1 MIIKIIN
8 SSSANFNLNYTLEA
22 FENRLNSKI
31 LLNQYQ
37 EFQKD
42 ISKKNHLIHIILA
55 LLIPPII
62 ILYI

>member
-1 MIIKIIN
+1 MIIKKIN
-8 SSSANFNLNYTLEA
+8 SSSANFNLKHTLEA
-22 FENRLNSKI
+22 FENHLNSKI

-55 LLIPPII
+55 
-62 ILYI
+62 